1 MEQNQQIQPPV
12 FNPQTPQ
19 QPAAPQYQPRVT
31 ARPMMDPVEAVKTCF
46 KKYFDFKGRA
56 RRSEFWWFMLF
67 VLIVSTALSYLGLV
81 IPGVG
86 YVSMVVSLALLIPE
100 LSVLCRRLHDTNH
113 GSWWVVVMALLLAGY
128 YGSLGTML
136 GSNFESIAN
145 ISNPEEMMS
154 VAEAMADS
162 IQASPGLAT
171 AALCCG
177 VALLIVG
184 IILFIF
190 TLLDSKWGENK
201 YGPSPKYQ

>member
-46 KKYFDFKGRA
+46 KKYFNFKGRA

-67 VLIVSTALSYLGLV
+67 VLVVTTALSYLGLV
-81 IPGVG
+81 IPGIG
-86 YVSMVVSLALLIPE
+86 YVSMVVSFALLIPE

-113 GSWWVVVMALLLAGY
+113 GTWWVVLMALLLAGY
-128 YGSLGTML
+128 YGSLGMML
-136 GSNFESIAN
+136 GSNFESLSN
-145 ISNPEEMMS
+145 MNNPEELMS

-177 VALLIVG
+177 VALLIIG
-184 IILFIF
+184 IVIFIF

>member
-1 MEQNQQIQPPV
+1 MEQNQHIQPPV